1 MPTGPLNWTNPR
13 IWTNETV
20 VRFQNRMC
28 VSTAETAVYFP
39 QPKGPHVHKVITCFM
54 WSMKWHCNYSS
65 WFVRVIHDWNVIA
78 SRLCNVSHSSFECWV
93 CLTLNLR
100 QTLYQ
105 LLSLVKHSK
114 RKWLGEIHVTLS
126 PAFTSD
132 LQCFQHRVCTSEIFR
147 HCHGSD
153 ENGKAFERC
162 SWCGSAFPFPNHL
175 HLRRHLIPKES
186 S

>member
-39 QPKGPHVHKVITCFM
+39 QPKGPHVHKVITCSM

-78 SRLCNVSHSSFECWV
+78 SRLCNVSQNVPVFYVRFWFHYHFKTSKSHFWAIFYIDFNKGLID
-93 CLTLNLR
+93 LT
-100 QTLYQ
+100 
-105 LLSLVKHSK
+105 S
-114 RKWLGEIHVTLS
+114 
-126 PAFTSD
+126 
-132 LQCFQHRVCTSEIFR
+132 IFR
-147 HCHGSD
+147 TTLLMFVIS
-153 ENGKAFERC
+153 GKHRKPFFVVSFISYIWFEYRI
-162 SWCGSAFPFPNHL
+162 WLMLEPFLFSN
-175 HLRRHLIPKES
+175 
-186 S
+186 